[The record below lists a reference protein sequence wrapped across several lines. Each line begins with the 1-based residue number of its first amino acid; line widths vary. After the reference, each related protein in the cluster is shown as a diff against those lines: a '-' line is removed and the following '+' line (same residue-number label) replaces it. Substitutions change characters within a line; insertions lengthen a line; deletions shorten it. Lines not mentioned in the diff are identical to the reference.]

1 MLQIR
6 PQSSIK
12 EHCFQ
17 LRLRWPDSPA
27 RLVCR
32 EVDYYNELIAH
43 GRKTQA
49 PFPYHLADYIC
60 RVLRISPFRYYSD
73 LLLDVM
79 KQEKSYDTIPNFTAA
94 DALRETG
101 IGRNQFIDIMN
112 RARAKLMWRVNR
124 GIVKDMLPLEPVPFP
139 IQPWWLVCVVNL
151 TADEYRRLTEDELSV
166 IERGGHEGDC
176 MAGEFD
182 DDLVRAL
189 HCKGL
194 VYLDVPVY
202 PNDRFRVSSLE
213 GFVSNRNQQGED
225 ASEKLLYSLFV
236 TASEQATVHEMALT
250 LQADVR
256 QLGAA
261 ISLACR
267 LGWAEKVLDLHS
279 LLDHMD
285 MGGDADTSD
294 GGLGTEG
301 FGAGDGGLGAGMG
314 GGEGGLEGVG
324 GGQVVGWKKMES
336 VGWGEGGGAD
346 RLRIAL
352 MVDANLTSFLMMG
365 SFSTPL
371 PYPSLVP
378 LPLSELKQHAVTLF
392 EGGKLSER
400 SVAELCGELR
410 AVEKTRH
417 SWRAS
422 CRDAFDSTQRQSSL
436 SCRLSMSP
444 TELKQ
449 HAVTLFEAGKLSER
463 SVAELCGELR
473 AVEETQ
479 LEGELQKFKLKQH
492 AVTLFEAGKLSE
504 RSVAELC
511 GELRAVEKTQL
522 EGELQK
528 FTDHAFSLR
537 YALSCLRTGTI
548 DITSALLTPRPASSA
563 AAAATAAAIAPPHPA
578 PRSSPSSQPSAAS
591 DPPGSSESAQG
602 AAVGAA
608 AADAPAPD
616 DTWSTRSVADSASTV
631 DPSDLPLPIPSHLVA
646 SSSSQSLP
654 DSVSA
659 SQPTSSHAD
668 SATAPDGV
676 SGSSAA
682 GSEGSQLQEKP
693 LHPRAASY
701 PALAAAD
708 AGDDDGSSSPAA
720 PPPPAAATLP
730 PLPPSSSSS
739 SAAAAMSNRAT
750 FNRVEVLRTESL
762 QGLAP
767 ATLHRLLRRDFD
779 LVVSIV
785 PLPKPLNAVVPDGSG
800 PAHFGPPA
808 PAFLSPWAK
817 LFLYAKTASGPVSV
831 VLMRGLRLRLL
842 PPPLVTCDKALVWT
856 WDGMGVGGVGA
867 KSEGSLVPGTVL
879 LHVVN
884 SLLRHSAVMIQ
895 PLAAPPAPAPGFSRT
910 GSNSAVRAAGG
921 GGGGA
926 EGGLWGADG
935 AVEGVGE
942 GVGCLT
948 EEGEPDIATVALP
961 LPPRSRPDPSEARAT
976 DGALSQPQKP
986 QGGGR
991 SLGRTRLGGTE
1002 TAGEAVG
1009 GAAGGDEGRRSEGV
1023 EGEGVSD
1030 STGGDGGDGAGAVV
1044 QGAGQQREEEE
1055 SPIVAAARRAAEVLA
1070 VDAVGFVRVIRTEA
1084 GEDEDEEDEEGGGA
1098 AGTGTA
1104 SGKGSLRIDV
1114 SEGDGAAVGA
1124 GGLSQTQ
1131 QQQRQQGEWVAHS
1144 VEFGIPLFDTQL
1156 CCQVCDAVVAHSM
1169 LTPPQLASQRRSTLS
1184 LRSALREFISDYRQ
1198 HGPVSRAVYTGNVAL
1213 LRSTSRRWSASFAA
1227 STAAASPFSVLLP
1240 RRTVRHVPPSPSG
1253 RGAGERG
1260 GGRGG
1265 GRRGEIGG
1273 VIAAA
1278 VAAVDVEK
1286 GGGRRAGDRRGRM
1299 GQKHRLSRNFSE
1311 FWYLPENQAPS
1322 FAATQDDHQ
1331 DPYAQSNRDPS
1342 FTSEEEEDDLSRP
1355 AYPGVNMIFDGH
1367 LLLPIDLSTYLHGR
1381 QASTLVARAT
1391 SMSQQS
1397 IMW

>member
-1 MLQIR
+1 MEEQLISKAVR
-6 PQSSIK
+6 
-12 EHCFQ
+12 ED

-32 EVDYYNELIAH
+32 ELDYYNELIAH

-182 DDLVRAL
+182 DDLVRSL

-225 ASEKLLYSLFV
+225 ASEKLLYLLFVTASHSAPAGAHSSSRCAANIQSLTPNPPSPHFLSSLRRLLYSLFV

-285 MGGDADTSD
+285 MGGEGDTSD
-294 GGLGTEG
+294 GALGSEG
-301 FGAGDGGLGAGMG
+301 FGAGDGGWRVASTAG
-314 GGEGGLEGVG
+314 LPKP
-324 GGQVVGWKKMES
+324 Q
-336 VGWGEGGGAD
+336 
-346 RLRIAL
+346 
-352 MVDANLTSFLMMG
+352 NLTL
-365 SFSTPL
+365 SFSLAPGSSAPL
-371 PYPSLVP
+371 TFTSL
-378 LPLSELKQHAVTLF
+378 
-392 EGGKLSER
+392 
-400 SVAELCGELR
+400 AE
-410 AVEKTRH
+410 
-417 SWRAS
+417 
-422 CRDAFDSTQRQSSL
+422 
-436 SCRLSMSP
+436 
-444 TELKQ
+444 
-449 HAVTLFEAGKLSER
+449 
-463 SVAELCGELR
+463 
-473 AVEETQ
+473 
-479 LEGELQKFKLKQH
+479 LKQH

-548 DITSALLTPRPASSA
+548 DITSALHTPRPASS

-591 DPPGSSESAQG
+591 DPPGSSDSAQG

-654 DSVSA
+654 DSVST

-668 SATAPDGV
+668 SSTAPDGV
-676 SGSSAA
+676 SGSSGA
-682 GSEGSQLQEKP
+682 GSEGSRLQEKP

-701 PALAAAD
+701 PALAAAE

-730 PLPPSSSSS
+730 PLPPSS
-739 SAAAAMSNRAT
+739 AATAAMANRAT

-842 PPPLVTCDKALVWT
+842 PPPLLTCDKALVWT

-867 KSEGSLVPGTVL
+867 KSEGSLVPGAVL
-879 LHVVN
+879 LHVMN
-884 SLLRHSAVMIQ
+884 SLLRHSALMVQ

-910 GSNSAVRAAGG
+910 GSNSAARAAGG
-921 GGGGA
+921 GGGGG

-961 LPPRSRPDPSEARAT
+961 LPPRSRPDSSESRAAEKREAVE
-976 DGALSQPQKP
+976 GAVLQQQKQ

-991 SLGRTRLGGTE
+991 SLVRTRLGGSEAT
-1002 TAGEAVG
+1002 GEAVG
-1009 GAAGGDEGRRSEGV
+1009 GGAGGDEGDRSEG
-1023 EGEGVSD
+1023 GEGGGVSE
-1030 STGGDGGDGAGAVV
+1030 STGGGDGVGAVE
-1044 QGAGQQREEEE
+1044 QGAGQQWEVEEE
-1055 SPIVAAARRAAEVLA
+1055 SPVVAAARRAAAVLA

-1084 GEDEDEEDEEGGGA
+1084 GEEEDEEEEEGGGA
-1098 AGTGTA
+1098 ASTGTA
-1104 SGKGSLRIDV
+1104 SGEGRLRIDV
-1114 SEGDGAAVGA
+1114 SGADLGAAGS
-1124 GGLSQTQ
+1124 GGLSQK
-1131 QQQRQQGEWVAHS
+1131 QQQRRRRGEWVAHS

-1156 CCQVCDAVVAHSM
+1156 CCQVCDAVVSHSM
-1169 LTPPQLASQRRSTLS
+1169 LTLPQLASQRRSTLS

-1240 RRTVRHVPPSPSG
+1240 RRT
-1253 RGAGERG
+1253 
-1260 GGRGG
+1260 
-1265 GRRGEIGG
+1265 
-1273 VIAAA
+1273 
-1278 VAAVDVEK
+1278 
-1286 GGGRRAGDRRGRM
+1286 
-1299 GQKHRLSRNFSE
+1299 
-1311 FWYLPENQAPS
+1311 
-1322 FAATQDDHQ
+1322 

>member
-1 MLQIR
+1 MEEQLISKAIR
-6 PQSSIK
+6 DGVPWDQLPKRAKLFLGSNDEYIRRVK

-17 LRLRWPDSPA
+17 LRLRWPESPA
-27 RLVCR
+27 KHLCR
-32 EVDYYNELIAH
+32 ELDYYNELLAH

-151 TADEYRRLTEDELSV
+151 STDEYRRLTEDELSIV
-166 IERGGHEGDC
+166 ERGGREGDC

-182 DDLVRAL
+182 EDLVRSL
-189 HCKGL
+189 YVKGL
-194 VYLDVPVY
+194 IYLDVPVY

-213 GFVSNRNQQGED
+213 GFVSNKNQQD

-267 LGWAEKVLDLHS
+267 LGWAEKVLDLES
-279 LLDHMD
+279 LLEHMD
-285 MGGDADTSD
+285 
-294 GGLGTEG
+294 L
-301 FGAGDGGLGAGMG
+301 
-314 GGEGGLEGVG
+314 GGEGEGG
-324 GGQVVGWKKMES
+324 EG
-336 VGWGEGGGAD
+336 GEGGGAD

-365 SFSTPL
+365 SFS
-371 PYPSLVP
+371 Y
-378 LPLSELKQHAVTLF
+378 E
-392 EGGKLSER
+392 
-400 SVAELCGELR
+400 
-410 AVEKTRH
+410 
-417 SWRAS
+417 
-422 CRDAFDSTQRQSSL
+422 
-436 SCRLSMSP
+436 
-444 TELKQ
+444 
-449 HAVTLFEAGKLSER
+449 
-463 SVAELCGELR
+463 
-473 AVEETQ
+473 
-479 LEGELQKFKLKQH
+479 LKQH

-548 DITSALLTPRPASSA
+548 DITSTLQTPRPTATAATASAAPAPVPAPDAAGAPAADAAGALAADA
-563 AAAATAAAIAPPHPA
+563 AAAA
-578 PRSSPSSQPSAAS
+578 AAS
-591 DPPGSSESAQG
+591 EPVQGEVVTAGVGST
-602 AAVGAA
+602 
-608 AADAPAPD
+608 ADVPTPEDA
-616 DTWSTRSVADSASTV
+616 WSTRSVADSASTA

-654 DSVSA
+654 DSVNTSH
-659 SQPTSSHAD
+659 QPSSHAD
-668 SATAPDGV
+668 PDATATAV
-676 SGSSAA
+676 AA
-682 GSEGSQLQEKP
+682 GASASGLEQSRLHQKSQ

-701 PALAAAD
+701 PSLPD
-708 AGDDDGSSSPAA
+708 AEASDDGSSSPAA
-720 PPPPAAATLP
+720 PPPPPPSASGAAAAADSQDTAASQETSPSSSAAAVPAAATLP
-730 PLPPSSSSS
+730 TSSSSTAP
-739 SAAAAMSNRAT
+739 SAAAVLASRAT

-856 WDGMGVGGVGA
+856 WDGMAVGGVGA

-879 LHVVN
+879 LHVLN
-884 SLLRHSAVMIQ
+884 SLLRHSAVMVQ
-895 PLAAPPAPAPGFSRT
+895 PLAAPPASVPAFSRS
-910 GSNSAVRAAGG
+910 GSNTGARGG
-921 GGGGA
+921 GGGEKAGFA
-926 EGGLWGADG
+926 SWVGEDG
-935 AVEGVGE
+935 AGEGMGE

-948 EEGEPDIATVALP
+948 EEGQPDVATIALP
-961 LPPRSRPDPSEARAT
+961 LPPRPRSVGDAGEACAAEKGVAGERTAG
-976 DGALSQPQKP
+976 DGATQQ
-986 QGGGR
+986 QQGGR
-991 SLGRTRLGGTE
+991 SLGRSRLASGG
-1002 TAGEAVG
+1002 
-1009 GAAGGDEGRRSEGV
+1009 
-1023 EGEGVSD
+1023 GEGDVVERES
-1030 STGGDGGDGAGAVV
+1030 GGQGGVAAEGASVQAVE
-1044 QGAGQQREEEE
+1044 QGAGQHGAAGQQGAVGQQGALLQWEEE

-1070 VDAVGFVRVIRTEA
+1070 LDAVGFVRVIRTEA
-1084 GEDEDEEDEEGGGA
+1084 GEEEEEEEGREEGGA
-1098 AGTGTA
+1098 AGTG
-1104 SGKGSLRIDV
+1104 GGGGLRIDV
-1114 SEGDGAAVGA
+1114 SGGA
-1124 GGLSQTQ
+1124 GSGETSQGKGRRGQ
-1131 QQQRQQGEWVAHS
+1131 WVAHS
-1144 VEFGIPLFDTQL
+1144 IEYGIPLFDTRL
-1156 CCQVCDAVVAHSM
+1156 CCQVCETIVAQNM
-1169 LTPPQLASQRRSTLS
+1169 LTPAQLASQRVSTLA
-1184 LRSALREFISDYRQ
+1184 LRSALREFICDYRQ

-1227 STAAASPFSVLLP
+1227 SAAADSPFSVLLP

-1260 GGRGG
+1260 VGRGRGKRG
-1265 GRRGEIGG
+1265 GEMGSA
-1273 VIAAA
+1273 IAAA
-1278 VAAVDVEK
+1278 VAAVDAEK
-1286 GGGRRAGDRRGRM
+1286 GEGRGRRGH
-1299 GQKHRLSRNFSE
+1299 KHRLSRNFSE
-1311 FWYLPENQAPS
+1311 FWFLPENQAPS
-1322 FAATQDDHQ
+1322 FAARQDDPQ
-1331 DPYAQSNRDPS
+1331 DPDAQSNRDPS
-1342 FTSEEEEDDLSRP
+1342 FTSEEEEDDLCRP

-1381 QASTLVARAT
+1381 QTSSLVARAT
-1391 SMSQQS
+1391 SVSQQS

>member
-225 ASEKLLYSLFV
+225 ASEKYVSASSCLDLLPLLPLSLSQFTHALSFRCCSTPLFV

-285 MGGDADTSD
+285 MGGDGDTSD
-294 GGLGTEG
+294 GGLGSEG
-301 FGAGDGGLGAGMG
+301 FGAGDGG
-314 GGEGGLEGVG
+314 
-324 GGQVVGWKKMES
+324 
-336 VGWGEGGGAD
+336 
-346 RLRIAL
+346 
-352 MVDANLTSFLMMG
+352 
-365 SFSTPL
+365 TPL

-422 CRDAFDSTQRQSSL
+422 CTDAEPFHSL
-436 SCRLSMSP
+436 PGLSPSP
-444 TELKQ
+444 LPFIPCSPPLAPPPRPFVPTV
-449 HAVTLFEAGKLSER
+449 HVPHRAEATR
-463 SVAELCGELR
+463 
-473 AVEETQ
+473 
-479 LEGELQKFKLKQH
+479 KLKQH

-528 FTDHAFSLR
+528 FTDH
-537 YALSCLRTGTI
+537 T
-548 DITSALLTPRPASSA
+548 
-563 AAAATAAAIAPPHPA
+563 
-578 PRSSPSSQPSAAS
+578 PSAS
-591 DPPGSSESAQG
+591 DTP
-602 AAVGAA
+602 
-608 AADAPAPD
+608 
-616 DTWSTRSVADSASTV
+616 
-631 DPSDLPLPIPSHLVA
+631 
-646 SSSSQSLP
+646 
-654 DSVSA
+654 SA

-682 GSEGSQLQEKP
+682 GSEGSRLQEKP

-800 PAHFGPPA
+800 PAHFAHPPRVPLPVGEA
-808 PAFLSPWAK
+808 VPLRENGLW
-817 LFLYAKTASGPVSV
+817 SGFS
-831 VLMRGLRLRLL
+831 
-842 PPPLVTCDKALVWT
+842 
-856 WDGMGVGGVGA
+856 GA
-867 KSEGSLVPGTVL
+867 DEGAEAEVAAAAAGDL
-879 LHVVN
+879 
-884 SLLRHSAVMIQ
+884 LLRHSAVMIQ

-910 GSNSAVRAAGG
+910 GSNSAARAAGG

-948 EEGEPDIATVALP
+948 EEGEPDFATVALP
-961 LPPRSRPDPSEARAT
+961 LPPRSRPDPSEARAA
-976 DGALSQPQKP
+976 DGVLSQPQKP

-1023 EGEGVSD
+1023 EGEG
-1030 STGGDGGDGAGAVV
+1030 
-1044 QGAGQQREEEE
+1044 
-1055 SPIVAAARRAAEVLA
+1055 
-1070 VDAVGFVRVIRTEA
+1070 
-1084 GEDEDEEDEEGGGA
+1084 
-1098 AGTGTA
+1098 
-1104 SGKGSLRIDV
+1104 
-1114 SEGDGAAVGA
+1114 
-1124 GGLSQTQ
+1124 
-1131 QQQRQQGEWVAHS
+1131 
-1144 VEFGIPLFDTQL
+1144 
-1156 CCQVCDAVVAHSM
+1156 
-1169 LTPPQLASQRRSTLS
+1169 
-1184 LRSALREFISDYRQ
+1184 
-1198 HGPVSRAVYTGNVAL
+1198 
-1213 LRSTSRRWSASFAA
+1213 
-1227 STAAASPFSVLLP
+1227 
-1240 RRTVRHVPPSPSG
+1240 
-1253 RGAGERG
+1253 
-1260 GGRGG
+1260 
-1265 GRRGEIGG
+1265 
-1273 VIAAA
+1273 
-1278 VAAVDVEK
+1278 
-1286 GGGRRAGDRRGRM
+1286 
-1299 GQKHRLSRNFSE
+1299 
-1311 FWYLPENQAPS
+1311 
-1322 FAATQDDHQ
+1322 
-1331 DPYAQSNRDPS
+1331 
-1342 FTSEEEEDDLSRP
+1342 
-1355 AYPGVNMIFDGH
+1355 
-1367 LLLPIDLSTYLHGR
+1367 
-1381 QASTLVARAT
+1381 
-1391 SMSQQS
+1391 
-1397 IMW
+1397 

>member
-1 MLQIR
+1 MEEQLISKAVREGVPWDQLPKRAKLFLGSNEEYIR
-6 PQSSIK
+6 RIK

-151 TADEYRRLTEDELSV
+151 TADEYRRLTEEELSV

-182 DDLVRAL
+182 EELVRSL
-189 HCKGL
+189 YCKGL

-225 ASEKLLYSLFV
+225 ASEKYHIRTVAETSLPSSSAISQAALLAVCDSQRARHSALDGAHPSSRCAASIHSLPPPPALLPPRLIYSLFVTASEQATRWRSLCMKPSKKSPPESSATFPSPSPRLLYSLFV
-236 TASEQATVHEMALT
+236 TASEQATVHEMANT

-285 MGGDADTSD
+285 MGGDGDTGD
-294 GGLGTEG
+294 GGVGSEG
-301 FGAGDGGLGAGMG
+301 FGVGDAGVGAGMG

-324 GGQVVGWKKMES
+324 GGQVVGWKKVES
-336 VGWGEGGGAD
+336 VGWGESGGGAD

-365 SFSTPL
+365 SFS
-371 PYPSLVP
+371 Y
-378 LPLSELKQHAVTLF
+378 E
-392 EGGKLSER
+392 
-400 SVAELCGELR
+400 
-410 AVEKTRH
+410 
-417 SWRAS
+417 
-422 CRDAFDSTQRQSSL
+422 
-436 SCRLSMSP
+436 
-444 TELKQ
+444 
-449 HAVTLFEAGKLSER
+449 
-463 SVAELCGELR
+463 
-473 AVEETQ
+473 
-479 LEGELQKFKLKQH
+479 LKQH

-548 DITSALLTPRPASSA
+548 DITSALHTPRPASAAAA
-563 AAAATAAAIAPPHPA
+563 AAAATAPSHPA
-578 PRSSPSSQPSAAS
+578 SRSSPHSHPSAS
-591 DPPGSSESAQG
+591 
-602 AAVGAA
+602 
-608 AADAPAPD
+608 
-616 DTWSTRSVADSASTV
+616 
-631 DPSDLPLPIPSHLVA
+631 
-646 SSSSQSLP
+646 
-654 DSVSA
+654 
-659 SQPTSSHAD
+659 
-668 SATAPDGV
+668 
-676 SGSSAA
+676 
-682 GSEGSQLQEKP
+682 K
-693 LHPRAASY
+693 
-701 PALAAAD
+701 
-708 AGDDDGSSSPAA
+708 
-720 PPPPAAATLP
+720 
-730 PLPPSSSSS
+730 
-739 SAAAAMSNRAT
+739 
-750 FNRVEVLRTESL
+750 SL

-856 WDGMGVGGVGA
+856 WDGMAVGGVGA

-884 SLLRHSAVMIQ
+884 SLLRHSAVMVQ
-895 PLAAPPAPAPGFSRT
+895 PLAGPPAPAPGFSRT
-910 GSNSAVRAAGG
+910 G
-921 GGGGA
+921 
-926 EGGLWGADG
+926 
-935 AVEGVGE
+935 
-942 GVGCLT
+942 
-948 EEGEPDIATVALP
+948 
-961 LPPRSRPDPSEARAT
+961 EARAA
-976 DGALSQPQKP
+976 DGALSQAQKQ

-991 SLGRTRLGGTE
+991 SLGRARLGGTE
-1002 TAGEAVG
+1002 TAEEAVG

-1030 STGGDGGDGAGAVV
+1030 STGGDGGDDAGAVE
-1044 QGAGQQREEEE
+1044 QGAGQQWEEE
-1055 SPIVAAARRAAEVLA
+1055 SPVVAAARRAAEVLA

-1084 GEDEDEEDEEGGGA
+1084 GEEDDEDEEDAQGGGA
-1098 AGTGTA
+1098 AGAGTA
-1104 SGKGSLRIDV
+1104 TGEGRLRIDV
-1114 SEGDGAAVGA
+1114 SGGEAGA
-1124 GGLSQTQ
+1124 GGTRGSPGKKK
-1131 QQQRQQGEWVAHS
+1131 QQRRGEWVAHS
-1144 VEFGIPLFDTQL
+1144 VEFGIPLFHTHL
-1156 CCQVCDAVVAHSM
+1156 CCQVCDAVVSHSM

-1253 RGAGERG
+1253 RGAGER
-1260 GGRGG
+1260 
-1265 GRRGEIGG
+1265 
-1273 VIAAA
+1273 
-1278 VAAVDVEK
+1278 
-1286 GGGRRAGDRRGRM
+1286 
-1299 GQKHRLSRNFSE
+1299 
-1311 FWYLPENQAPS
+1311 APS
-1322 FAATQDDHQ
+1322 FAATQDDPQ

-1381 QASTLVARAT
+1381 QASVLVARAT

>member
-1 MLQIR
+1 
-6 PQSSIK
+6 
-12 EHCFQ
+12 
-17 LRLRWPDSPA
+17 
-27 RLVCR
+27 
-32 EVDYYNELIAH
+32 
-43 GRKTQA
+43 
-49 PFPYHLADYIC
+49 
-60 RVLRISPFRYYSD
+60 
-73 LLLDVM
+73 
-79 KQEKSYDTIPNFTAA
+79 
-94 DALRETG
+94 
-101 IGRNQFIDIMN
+101 
-112 RARAKLMWRVNR
+112 
-124 GIVKDMLPLEPVPFP
+124 MLPLEPVPFP

-151 TADEYRRLTEDELSV
+151 TADEYRRLTDFELSV

-182 DDLVRAL
+182 DDLVRSL

-213 GFVSNRNQQGED
+213 GFVSNKNQQGED
-225 ASEKLLYSLFV
+225 ASEKLLYSLLV

-285 MGGDADTSD
+285 MGGEGDTSD
-294 GGLGTEG
+294 GALGSEG

-314 GGEGGLEGVG
+314 GGEGGLEGAG
-324 GGQVVGWKKMES
+324 GGQVVGWKKVES

-365 SFSTPL
+365 SFS
-371 PYPSLVP
+371 Y
-378 LPLSELKQHAVTLF
+378 E
-392 EGGKLSER
+392 
-400 SVAELCGELR
+400 
-410 AVEKTRH
+410 
-417 SWRAS
+417 
-422 CRDAFDSTQRQSSL
+422 
-436 SCRLSMSP
+436 
-444 TELKQ
+444 
-449 HAVTLFEAGKLSER
+449 
-463 SVAELCGELR
+463 
-473 AVEETQ
+473 
-479 LEGELQKFKLKQH
+479 LKQH

-548 DITSALLTPRPASSA
+548 DITSALHTPRPASS

-591 DPPGSSESAQG
+591 DPPGSSDSAQG

-654 DSVSA
+654 DSVST

-668 SATAPDGV
+668 SSTAPDGV
-676 SGSSAA
+676 SGSSGA
-682 GSEGSQLQEKP
+682 GSEGSRLQEKP

-701 PALAAAD
+701 PALAAAE

-730 PLPPSSSSS
+730 PLPPSS
-739 SAAAAMSNRAT
+739 AATAAMANRAT

-842 PPPLVTCDKALVWT
+842 PPPLLTCDKALVWT

-867 KSEGSLVPGTVL
+867 KSEGSLVPGAVL
-879 LHVVN
+879 LHVMN
-884 SLLRHSAVMIQ
+884 SLLRHSALMVQ

-910 GSNSAVRAAGG
+910 GSNSAARAAGG
-921 GGGGA
+921 GGGGG

-961 LPPRSRPDPSEARAT
+961 LPPRSRPDSSESRAAEKREAVE
-976 DGALSQPQKP
+976 GAVLQQQKQ

-991 SLGRTRLGGTE
+991 SLVRTRLGGSEAT
-1002 TAGEAVG
+1002 GEAVG
-1009 GAAGGDEGRRSEGV
+1009 GGAGGDEGDRSEG
-1023 EGEGVSD
+1023 GEGGGVSE
-1030 STGGDGGDGAGAVV
+1030 STGGGDGVGAVE
-1044 QGAGQQREEEE
+1044 QGAGQQWEVEEE
-1055 SPIVAAARRAAEVLA
+1055 SPVVAAARRAAAVLA

-1084 GEDEDEEDEEGGGA
+1084 GEEEDEEEEEGGGA
-1098 AGTGTA
+1098 ASTGTA
-1104 SGKGSLRIDV
+1104 SGEGRLRIDV
-1114 SEGDGAAVGA
+1114 SGADLGAAGS
-1124 GGLSQTQ
+1124 GGLSQK
-1131 QQQRQQGEWVAHS
+1131 QQQRRRRGEWVAHS

-1156 CCQVCDAVVAHSM
+1156 CCQVCDAVVSHSM
-1169 LTPPQLASQRRSTLS
+1169 LTLPQLASQRRSTLS
-1184 LRSALREFISDYRQ
+1184 LRSALQEFISDYRQ

-1213 LRSTSRRWSASFAA
+1213 LRSASRRWSASFAA

-1260 GGRGG
+1260 VGRGG

-1278 VAAVDVEK
+1278 VAAVDAEK

-1322 FAATQDDHQ
+1322 FAATQDDPQ

>member
-1 MLQIR
+1 MEEQLISKAVREGVPWDQLPKRAKLFLGSNEEYIR
-6 PQSSIK
+6 RIK

-112 RARAKLMWRVNR
+112 RARAKVRALMHSHPCSCHLALMHPCTHALALA
-124 GIVKDMLPLEPVPFP
+124 ILHPLKDMLPLDPVPFP
-139 IQPWWLVCVVNL
+139 IQPWWLVCLVNL
-151 TADEYRRLTEDELSV
+151 TADEYRRLTEEELSV

-189 HCKGL
+189 YCKGL

-202 PNDRFRVSSLE
+202 PNDRFRGTNDLVGFDSCLHRPPCLIDADADKSLPLHPLRPPSSAPSFLCALLPLRPPSSAPSGLAVLLPPPRSAVSSLE

-279 LLDHMD
+279 LLDHID
-285 MGGDADTSD
+285 MGADADTGD
-294 GGLGTEG
+294 GAPGSEG
-301 FGAGDGGLGAGMG
+301 FGVGDGGVGAGTG
-314 GGEGGLEGVG
+314 GGEGGLEGAG
-324 GGQVVGWKKMES
+324 GGQVVGWKKVES
-336 VGWGEGGGAD
+336 VAWGDGGGAE

-365 SFSTPL
+365 SFS
-371 PYPSLVP
+371 Y
-378 LPLSELKQHAVTLF
+378 E
-392 EGGKLSER
+392 
-400 SVAELCGELR
+400 
-410 AVEKTRH
+410 
-417 SWRAS
+417 
-422 CRDAFDSTQRQSSL
+422 
-436 SCRLSMSP
+436 
-444 TELKQ
+444 
-449 HAVTLFEAGKLSER
+449 
-463 SVAELCGELR
+463 
-473 AVEETQ
+473 
-479 LEGELQKFKLKQH
+479 LKQH

-548 DITSALLTPRPASSA
+548 DITSALHTPPLLLPPPPPQQLSHRPN
-563 AAAATAAAIAPPHPA
+563 PPLA
-578 PRSSPSSQPSAAS
+578 LR
-591 DPPGSSESAQG
+591 PP
-602 AAVGAA
+602 
-608 AADAPAPD
+608 
-616 DTWSTRSVADSASTV
+616 
-631 DPSDLPLPIPSHLVA
+631 
-646 SSSSQSLP
+646 SLP
-654 DSVSA
+654 DSVTA
-659 SQPTSSHAD
+659 SQATSSDAKSTD
-668 SATAPDGV
+668 APDA
-676 SGSSAA
+676 AA
-682 GSEGSQLQEKP
+682 GTTAAGLGPSRLQEKP
-693 LHPRAASY
+693 LPPRAASY
-701 PALAAAD
+701 PALPAAGAR
-708 AGDDDGSSSPAA
+708 DDDGSSSPAA
-720 PPPPAAATLP
+720 PPPPAPATPASTVP

-739 SAAAAMSNRAT
+739 AAAGAAAAGAAAAAAAGAARAT
-750 FNRVEVLRTESL
+750 FNRVELLRTESL

-856 WDGMGVGGVGA
+856 WDGMAVGGVGA

-884 SLLRHSAVMIQ
+884 SLLRHSAVMVQ

-910 GSNSAVRAAGG
+910 GSNSAARAAGG
-921 GGGGA
+921 GGGV
-926 EGGLWGADG
+926 EGGLWV
-935 AVEGVGE
+935 AVEG
-942 GVGCLT
+942 
-948 EEGEPDIATVALP
+948 
-961 LPPRSRPDPSEARAT
+961 
-976 DGALSQPQKP
+976 
-986 QGGGR
+986 
-991 SLGRTRLGGTE
+991 
-1002 TAGEAVG
+1002 
-1009 GAAGGDEGRRSEGV
+1009 
-1023 EGEGVSD
+1023 
-1030 STGGDGGDGAGAVV
+1030 
-1044 QGAGQQREEEE
+1044 GAGQQRAEEE
-1055 SPIVAAARRAAEVLA
+1055 SAVVAAARRAAEVLA
-1070 VDAVGFVRVIRTEA
+1070 VDAVGFVRVMRTEA
-1084 GEDEDEEDEEGGGA
+1084 GEDEDDEEEDGEGGGV
-1098 AGTGTA
+1098 AGPGSA
-1104 SGKGSLRIDV
+1104 SGEGRLRIDV
-1114 SEGDGAAVGA
+1114 SDGDGQAAGT
-1124 GGLSQTQ
+1124 GGLAQKK
-1131 QQQRQQGEWVAHS
+1131 QRRRRQGEWVAHS

-1156 CCQVCDAVVAHSM
+1156 CCQVCDAVVSHSM

-1184 LRSALREFISDYRQ
+1184 LRASLREFICDYRQ
-1198 HGPVSRAVYTGNVAL
+1198 HGPVSRAVYNGNVAL
-1213 LRSTSRRWSASFAA
+1213 LRSTSRRWSASFATSA
-1227 STAAASPFSVLLP
+1227 AAASPFSVLLP

-1253 RGAGERG
+1253 RAAGERSV
-1260 GGRGG
+1260 GRGG

-1278 VAAVDVEK
+1278 VAAVDAEK
-1286 GGGRRAGDRRGRM
+1286 GGGRRVGDRRGRM

-1322 FAATQDDHQ
+1322 FAATQDDPQ

-1381 QASTLVARAT
+1381 QASVLVARAT

>member
-225 ASEKLLYSLFV
+225 ASEKYLSVLPQPICTVSAIYENTSIRSVTEASLSSFLPHCPRLLYSLFV

-365 SFSTPL
+365 SFSSEVPQKALMVDANLTSVLPHDGLLLLWTPL

-422 CRDAFDSTQRQSSL
+422 CTDAFESTQRQS
-436 SCRLSMSP
+436 C
-444 TELKQ
+444 
-449 HAVTLFEAGKLSER
+449 V
-463 SVAELCGELR
+463 
-473 AVEETQ
+473 
-479 LEGELQKFKLKQH
+479 
-492 AVTLFEAGKLSE
+492 
-504 RSVAELC
+504 
-511 GELRAVEKTQL
+511 
-522 EGELQK
+522 
-528 FTDHAFSLR
+528 
-537 YALSCLRTGTI
+537 
-548 DITSALLTPRPASSA
+548 
-563 AAAATAAAIAPPHPA
+563 
-578 PRSSPSSQPSAAS
+578 
-591 DPPGSSESAQG
+591 GS
-602 AAVGAA
+602 
-608 AADAPAPD
+608 
-616 DTWSTRSVADSASTV
+616 
-631 DPSDLPLPIPSHLVA
+631 
-646 SSSSQSLP
+646 
-654 DSVSA
+654 
-659 SQPTSSHAD
+659 
-668 SATAPDGV
+668 
-676 SGSSAA
+676 
-682 GSEGSQLQEKP
+682 
-693 LHPRAASY
+693 
-701 PALAAAD
+701 
-708 AGDDDGSSSPAA
+708 
-720 PPPPAAATLP
+720 
-730 PLPPSSSSS
+730 
-739 SAAAAMSNRAT
+739 
-750 FNRVEVLRTESL
+750 
-762 QGLAP
+762 
-767 ATLHRLLRRDFD
+767 
-779 LVVSIV
+779 
-785 PLPKPLNAVVPDGSG
+785 
-800 PAHFGPPA
+800 
-808 PAFLSPWAK
+808 
-817 LFLYAKTASGPVSV
+817 
-831 VLMRGLRLRLL
+831 
-842 PPPLVTCDKALVWT
+842 
-856 WDGMGVGGVGA
+856 
-867 KSEGSLVPGTVL
+867 
-879 LHVVN
+879 
-884 SLLRHSAVMIQ
+884 
-895 PLAAPPAPAPGFSRT
+895 
-910 GSNSAVRAAGG
+910 
-921 GGGGA
+921 
-926 EGGLWGADG
+926 
-935 AVEGVGE
+935 
-942 GVGCLT
+942 
-948 EEGEPDIATVALP
+948 
-961 LPPRSRPDPSEARAT
+961 
-976 DGALSQPQKP
+976 
-986 QGGGR
+986 
-991 SLGRTRLGGTE
+991 
-1002 TAGEAVG
+1002 
-1009 GAAGGDEGRRSEGV
+1009 
-1023 EGEGVSD
+1023 
-1030 STGGDGGDGAGAVV
+1030 
-1044 QGAGQQREEEE
+1044 
-1055 SPIVAAARRAAEVLA
+1055 
-1070 VDAVGFVRVIRTEA
+1070 
-1084 GEDEDEEDEEGGGA
+1084 
-1098 AGTGTA
+1098 
-1104 SGKGSLRIDV
+1104 
-1114 SEGDGAAVGA
+1114 
-1124 GGLSQTQ
+1124 
-1131 QQQRQQGEWVAHS
+1131 
-1144 VEFGIPLFDTQL
+1144 
-1156 CCQVCDAVVAHSM
+1156 
-1169 LTPPQLASQRRSTLS
+1169 
-1184 LRSALREFISDYRQ
+1184 
-1198 HGPVSRAVYTGNVAL
+1198 
-1213 LRSTSRRWSASFAA
+1213 
-1227 STAAASPFSVLLP
+1227 
-1240 RRTVRHVPPSPSG
+1240 
-1253 RGAGERG
+1253 
-1260 GGRGG
+1260 
-1265 GRRGEIGG
+1265 
-1273 VIAAA
+1273 
-1278 VAAVDVEK
+1278 
-1286 GGGRRAGDRRGRM
+1286 
-1299 GQKHRLSRNFSE
+1299 
-1311 FWYLPENQAPS
+1311 
-1322 FAATQDDHQ
+1322 
-1331 DPYAQSNRDPS
+1331 
-1342 FTSEEEEDDLSRP
+1342 
-1355 AYPGVNMIFDGH
+1355 
-1367 LLLPIDLSTYLHGR
+1367 
-1381 QASTLVARAT
+1381 
-1391 SMSQQS
+1391 
-1397 IMW
+1397 